1 MYQNKVQSPDSPPER
16 DKKMAVSIYLAM
28 MILRVWVD
36 WMAPRMANLDGGWED
51 VDG

>member
-1 MYQNKVQSPDSPPER
+1 
-16 DKKMAVSIYLAM
+16 MAVSIYLAM